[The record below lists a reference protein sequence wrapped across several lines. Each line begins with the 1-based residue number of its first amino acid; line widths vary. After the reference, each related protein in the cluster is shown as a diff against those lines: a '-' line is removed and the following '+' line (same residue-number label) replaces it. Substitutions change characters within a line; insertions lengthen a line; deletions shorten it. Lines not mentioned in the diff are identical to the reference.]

1 MGFLSNLFKRE
12 RVRMAYPFV
21 TGSVTSFDGEAY
33 EHELVRGII
42 DAIASH
48 AAKADAMHVV
58 VDAQGRIKEIKHN
71 SPYAKL
77 LNSQPN
83 PMMTGY
89 DLKYRLF
96 SQLLQY
102 TTSFCYVRWNG
113 VNPEMLL
120 PVDYS
125 SVKVFR
131 DGGNYYAE
139 ITWHDGDQTTV
150 PLDDLIV
157 LRKMFG
163 NGEIMGDGN
172 SPLENTLD
180 VIKAGD
186 EGFKEAVSVSN
197 KVRGIFKSK
206 KSMLSP
212 GDKKGIADTFADQFA
227 AAAKSGGIVAI
238 DAMEEYAPL
247 TAQTMTI
254 GAPQMLEIKKNLH
267 RYWHVSDAFVT
278 GDYTD
283 TQFQASFDGAVEPPL
298 IQASQAFT
306 NGFFT
311 PTERNHGNRII
322 FNTSTLIHASVDT
335 KIKLLETARENGLF
349 TVNEQR
355 ELFGFAPV
363 EGGDERMVSLN
374 YVKSTDQSKYQ
385 TGEDKPEDNQT
396 ADNQKGENDGQ
407 KQVD

>member
-1 MGFLSNLFKRE
+1 MGFLSNLFRRE
-12 RVRMAYPFV
+12 TVRLAYPFV
-21 TGSVTSFDGEAY
+21 SGNIASFDGVAY

-71 SPYAKL
+71 SPYTKL
-77 LNSQPN
+77 LNAQPN

-89 DLKYRLF
+89 DLKYRMF
-96 SQLLQY
+96 SQLQQY
-102 TTSFCYVRWNG
+102 TTAFCYVRWNG
-113 VNPEMLL
+113 IAPEMLL

-131 DGGNYYAE
+131 DGVNYFAE
-139 ITWHDGDQTTV
+139 VTWKDGGQATV

-163 NGEIMGDGN
+163 NGEAMGDGN
-172 SPLENTLD
+172 GPLQNTLD

-197 KVRGIFKSK
+197 KVRGIFKAK
-206 KSMLSP
+206 KPMLSP
-212 GDKKGIADTFADQFA
+212 GDKQAMADTFAAQFA

-238 DAMEEYAPL
+238 DAMEEYTPL
-247 TAQTMTI
+247 TAQTMTV
-254 GAPQMLEIKKNLH
+254 GATQMQEIKKNLY
-267 RYWHVSDAFVT
+267 RYWHVCEAFVT

-283 TQFQASFDGAVEPPL
+283 SQFQASFDGAIEPCL

-335 KIKLLETARENGLF
+335 KIKLLQTARENGLF

-355 ELFGFAPV
+355 ELFGFSPV

-374 YVKSTDQSKYQ
+374 YVKATDQSKYQ
-385 TGEDKPEDNQT
+385 TGEQTDDKKGNED
-396 ADNQKGENDGQ
+396 DGQ
-407 KQVD
+407 NKIE